1 MDTQGSEYTDR
12 LRSKEQAWWKRALN
26 VQAIYRWNLRR
37 HDLGRTLDIGCG
49 LGRNLLALPAG
60 SVGVDHNAD
69 SVATARSR
77 GLRAYTV
84 EEFLDSDAAA
94 EDGYDSLLLAHVIE
108 HLDRDAAAELVRSY
122 LPYLKEGGHVLFVC
136 PQERGYRSDPT
147 HISWT
152 TDEDLSSL
160 ARTLGLVPERSQSF
174 PFPRVVGKV
183 FTYNEWLVRARKPS
197 QAAGSGS

>member
-1 MDTQGSEYTDR
+1 VDTQGSEYTDR

-183 FTYNEWLVRARKPS
+183 FTYNEWLVRARKSSP
-197 QAAGSGS
+197 AGSGS